1 MTTQRRKLITTL
13 GIAAAFAGVASITA
27 SDWGVFGKAVPEA
40 HASQS
45 AREAP
50 ATQVDVAAVIAK
62 PITEWQSYSG
72 RLEAVEK
79 VDIRPLVSGR
89 IASVHFKDGALV
101 KKGDVLF
108 TIDPQPY
115 QAEVDQADARLG
127 AVETRAAHAVSE
139 SQRADRLLE
148 GNAIARRDYDERQ
161 NLARQSA
168 AEVKAARAALQAA
181 KVNLAYTQVVAPVAG
196 RVSRAEL
203 TVGNV
208 VSVGAGAPVLTTL
221 VSVTPMYASFNVD
234 EQTYLKHLRNS
245 AKAPVSLGLANETG
259 YSREGTV
266 VSVDNRLDAA
276 SGTIRVRAAFDNAD
290 GSLVPGLY
298 ARVKV
303 GGTKARPAVMV
314 DDSAIGTDQAKKFV
328 LVVDAD
334 DKVQYREVTLGNLH
348 EGLRIVESGL
358 SEGERVVVNGV
369 LRVRPGEKVAGKA
382 VNMATLSRG
391 KSA

>member
-1 MTTQRRKLITTL
+1 
-13 GIAAAFAGVASITA
+13 
-27 SDWGVFGKAVPEA
+27 
-40 HASQS
+40 
-45 AREAP
+45 
-50 ATQVDVAAVIAK
+50 
-62 PITEWQSYSG
+62 
-72 RLEAVEK
+72 
-79 VDIRPLVSGR
+79 
-89 IASVHFKDGALV
+89 
-101 KKGDVLF
+101 
-108 TIDPQPY
+108 
-115 QAEVDQADARLG
+115 
-127 AVETRAAHAVSE
+127 
-139 SQRADRLLE
+139 
-148 GNAIARRDYDERQ
+148 
-161 NLARQSA
+161 
-168 AEVKAARAALQAA
+168 
-181 KVNLAYTQVVAPVAG
+181 
-196 RVSRAEL
+196 
-203 TVGNV
+203 
-208 VSVGAGAPVLTTL
+208 
-221 VSVTPMYASFNVD
+221 MYASFNVD

-369 LRVRPGEKVAGKA
+369 LRVRPGESAAVA
-382 VNMATLSRG
+382 T
-391 KSA
+391 

>member
-1 MTTQRRKLITTL
+1 MPRV
-13 GIAAAFAGVASITA
+13 G
-27 SDWGVFGKAVPEA
+27 
-40 HASQS
+40 S
-45 AREAP
+45 AR
-50 ATQVDVAAVIAK
+50 IAK

-139 SQRADRLLE
+139 SQRADRE
-148 GNAIARRDYDERQ
+148 ATRRDYDERQ